1 MQHYSRRDFLKIA
14 AVLPVM
20 GTTWLFASAAR
31 AGAAAKE
38 AYTQAQAD
46 AIHNHS
52 TEEAIRQR
60 GEGETPEEVKAEVER
75 RLLALKANAAG

>member
-20 GTTWLFASAAR
+20 GTTWLFSSAAR
-31 AGAAAKE
+31 AGAAEEE
-38 AYTQAQAD
+38 AYTHAQAD
-46 AIHNHS
+46 AIHEDA
-52 TEEAIRQR
+52 TAEAIRQR

-75 RLLALKANAAG
+75 RLRELKANAAG

>member
-20 GTTWLFASAAR
+20 GTTWFFSSAAR

-46 AIHNHS
+46 TIHEDA

-75 RLLALKANAAG
+75 RLRELKANAAG

>member
-20 GTTWLFASAAR
+20 GTTWLFSSAAR

-46 AIHNHS
+46 AIHEDA
-52 TEEAIRQR
+52 TEDKIRQT
-60 GEGETPEEVKAEVER
+60 GASPEEVKARVER
-75 RLLALKANAAG
+75 RLRELRADSIG

>member
-1 MQHYSRRDFLKIA
+1 MRYSRRDFLKIV

-20 GTTWLFASAAR
+20 GTTWFFSSAAR
-31 AGAAAKE
+31 AGAAAEE

-46 AIHNHS
+46 QIHNHS

-60 GEGETPEEVKAEVER
+60 GEGKTPEEVKAEVDRWIRE
-75 RLLALKANAAG
+75 LKANGAG